1 MCVVKSKIM
10 RTFVTPNMK
19 KKSNERRNN
28 LSATKKR
35 SAAGNTAATRKP
47 GKTGATGIIKKT
59 DVAERPVRTGK
70 TGPTGIIRETGTNGM
85 SVDEGK
91 DTKALV
97 TNSLSA
103 KKGAKKHIPVILVTN
118 DDGINAPGIRNLVEA
133 VKGLGKVVV
142 VAPDKPQSG
151 MGHAITIGNP
161 LRLNPMHHLFDGVEA
176 WQCSGTPVDCVKLA
190 VDKVLRRKPDLCL
203 SGINHGA
210 NHSINVIY
218 SGTMSAA
225 VEASIESIPSVGFS
239 LLDYSVEADFTAARK
254 YVRIIV
260 EEVIANPLDK
270 HLILNVNFPAV
281 PLNLIKGMKICRQA
295 YAKYE
300 EDFIE
305 RNDPNSKKYYWLTGK
320 FVNFDKGRDT
330 DVWALEHNYVSV
342 VPVQFDMTNYV
353 LKSKLEKTWKS

>member
-1 MCVVKSKIM
+1 ME
-10 RTFVTPNMK
+10 K
-19 KKSNERRNN
+19 KNLSNERKTRQ
-28 LSATKKR
+28 
-35 SAAGNTAATRKP
+35 SAAGKKTTSGRTAMTRKP
-47 GKTGATGIIKKT
+47 GKTGATGILKT
-59 DVAERPVRTGK
+59 TDTDTTQRPVRSGK
-70 TGPTGIIRETGTNGM
+70 TGPTGIIRQETGKSPEPTNGIPPAVT
-85 SVDEGK
+85 S
-91 DTKALV
+91 KAPLA
-97 TNSLSA
+97 S
-103 KKGAKKHIPVILVTN
+103 KKGGKRLPTILITN
-118 DDGINAPGIRNLVEA
+118 DDGISAPGIRNLVEA
-133 VKGLGKVVV
+133 VKGLGKIVV

-161 LRLNPMHHLFDGVEA
+161 LRLNPMHHLFEGVEA

-225 VEASIESIPSVGFS
+225 VEAAIESIPSIGFS
-239 LLDYSVEADFTAARK
+239 LLDYSVEADFSAARK

-260 EEVIANPLDK
+260 EEVLSRPMDK

-281 PLNLIKGMKICRQA
+281 PENLIKGIKVARQA

-300 EDFIE
+300 EDFVE

-320 FVNFDKGRDT
+320 FVNFDRGRDT

>member
-1 MCVVKSKIM
+1 
-10 RTFVTPNMK
+10 MK
-19 KKSNERRNN
+19 AKKAEG
-28 LSATKKR
+28 K
-35 SAAGNTAATRKP
+35 TAATKKP
-47 GKTGATGIIKKT
+47 GKTGATGIIKTT
-59 DVAERPVRTGK
+59 DTTARAPRTGK
-70 TGPTGIIRETGTNGM
+70 TGPTGIIRDTGKND
-85 SVDEGK
+85 VAIEAPQK
-91 DTKALV
+91 VKALKANGV
-97 TNSLSA
+97 S
-103 KKGAKKHIPVILVTN
+103 KKNGGKRIPTILVTN
-118 DDGINAPGIRNLVEA
+118 DDGIMAPGIRNLVEA
-133 VKGLGKVVV
+133 VRGLGKVVV

-161 LRLNPMHHLFDGVEA
+161 LRLQPMHHVFEGVEA
-176 WQCSGTPVDCVKLA
+176 WSCSGTPVDCVKLA

-225 VEASIESIPSVGFS
+225 VEAAIESIPSIGFS
-239 LLDYSVEADFTAARK
+239 LLDYSVEADFGPARK

-260 EEVIANPLDK
+260 EQVLSQPMDK

-281 PLNLIKGMKICRQA
+281 PDNLIKGIKVCRQA

-300 EDFIE
+300 EDFVE
-305 RNDPNSKKYYWLTGK
+305 RNDPNKRKYYWLTGK
-320 FVNFDKGRDT
+320 FVNFDRGRDT